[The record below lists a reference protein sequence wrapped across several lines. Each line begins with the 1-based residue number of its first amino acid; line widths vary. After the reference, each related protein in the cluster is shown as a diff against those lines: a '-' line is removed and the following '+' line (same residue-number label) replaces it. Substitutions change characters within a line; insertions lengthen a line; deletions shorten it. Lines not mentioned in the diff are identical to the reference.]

1 MRNRRRSRGLTFYQK
16 QKKLGRNFVKEVMHF
31 LFITLAAVIL
41 AVVLVFCIGLRTGV
55 IGVAMQ
61 PTLQSGQQ
69 ILVNRL
75 VYRILAPKSG
85 DVVVFYPNGNKD
97 AHYYVKRVV
106 AVPGDT
112 LQIKDGFLYVN
123 GYQYSGYDFD
133 KIEEPGLADEPLQ
146 MGPDEF
152 FMLGD
157 NVNNSEDS
165 RADNIGPVSR
175 KDIAGKV
182 WLKFK
187 VGDEPMALVK

>member
-1 MRNRRRSRGLTFYQK
+1 
-16 QKKLGRNFVKEVMHF
+16 MHF

-75 VYRILAPKSG
+75 VYRLLAPKSG

-123 GYQYSGYDFD
+123 GYQYTGYDFD
-133 KIEEPGLADEPLQ
+133 KIEDPGLADEPLQ

>member
-1 MRNRRRSRGLTFYQK
+1 
-16 QKKLGRNFVKEVMHF
+16 
-31 LFITLAAVIL
+31 
-41 AVVLVFCIGLRTGV
+41 
-55 IGVAMQ
+55 
-61 PTLQSGQQ
+61 
-69 ILVNRL
+69 
-75 VYRILAPKSG
+75 
-85 DVVVFYPNGNKD
+85 
-97 AHYYVKRVV
+97 
-106 AVPGDT
+106 
-112 LQIKDGFLYVN
+112 
-123 GYQYSGYDFD
+123 
-133 KIEEPGLADEPLQ
+133 GLADEPLQ